1 MSLCENALYTEG
13 LTMAT
18 MEETVFQIILHGGNG
33 KSSSMEAIAAAKRG
47 DFTEARAK
55 LQEAADALNEAHH
68 VQTSLIQGEI
78 RGEKVEISLLM
89 VHAQDHLMNAI
100 TLKDLATEFV
110 DLYETI
116 KLEKVSS

>member
-1 MSLCENALYTEG
+1 
-13 LTMAT
+13 MAT
-18 MEETVFQIILHGGNG
+18 MEETIFQIILHGGNG
-33 KSSSMEAIAAAKRG
+33 KSCSMEAIAAAKRG

-89 VHAQDHLMNAI
+89 VHAQDHLMNSI
-100 TLKDLATEFV
+100 TMKDLATEFV
-110 DLYETI
+110 ELYETI